1 MVHSAEWLHVSFQL
15 IFFSIGPILITRGH
29 PNPHIRQ
36 IPTFE
41 CKTWSDIFKNVF
53 KNPFIMLA
61 WKALKA
67 GYWHDWSLS
76 VPASA
81 CQRRIGSGQAA
92 GTAEAAWARTENSK
106 ADSCAFLH
114 RAPWENQRLGSLAAI
129 CGVSTADR
137 LFIETCL
144 CKANIYLSGLSKFTI
159 HLCY

>member
-15 IFFSIGPILITRGH
+15 IFFFSRTNFNHQGPT
-29 PNPHIRQ
+29 NPHIRQ
-36 IPTFE
+36 IPPFESKPEVTFLR
-41 CKTWSDIFKNVF
+41 I
-53 KNPFIMLA
+53 PFSMLA

-67 GYWHDWSLS
+67 GYWHDWSLA

-81 CQRRIGSGQAA
+81 CQRRTGSGQAA